1 MLLESLEGKPGHVQI
16 LSNTG
21 TRENPGCVSIWSDS
35 MNALQNSKKE
45 WVSDKLRHIKTAYHF
60 FKQYVKWGDLRLG
73 HVAGPENCADIFTKG
88 YGEGNSGQSNQ
99 KAGEYLKHALTCL
112 GHKGCEASCP
122 CQSIRK
128 SMLGS
133 SQEADQKKSVK
144 SNKTFR
150 EAAAAASIRTTW
162 LVGLPD
168 LDDQW

>member
-1 MLLESLEGKPGHVQI
+1 M
-16 LSNTG
+16 SNTG

-99 KAGEYLKHALTCL
+99 IAGEYLKHALTCL

-122 CQSIRK
+122 CQAIRK
-128 SMLGS
+128 SMGS

-144 SNKTFR
+144 GNKAFR

-168 LDDQW
+168 LEDRW